1 MSAPRGQWSWN
12 RILSGVIVGLWL
24 ALCAFVG
31 GFSAVVEQGMLLALP
46 LLLIWYADALVAA
59 VMRTRGRMGETADVG
74 RAPGCVI
81 LALAWMALL
90 GLTLV
95 RGIWALL
102 TAAWWG

>member
-1 MSAPRGQWSWN
+1 MSAPRRGWNWN

-31 GFSAVVEQGMLLALP
+31 GFSAVVEHGMLLALP
-46 LLLIWYADALVAA
+46 LLLIWYADVLVAA
-59 VMRTRGRMGETADVG
+59 MMKRRSPASAPSDVG

-95 RGIWALL
+95 RGVIALL